1 MNKELL
7 FKALN
12 SIHQEPERFNMRYFA
27 TEWSNGEPAI
37 RLGVPGDLIKD
48 PTCGTTL
55 CLAGWVLH
63 HSPEHLALSLVLS
76 TCALN
81 ALGLDRWDDGL
92 GFEMYRVFMN
102 NHGIMTPQD
111 LVSVLEDIGALESG
125 EFVYG

>member
-7 FKALN
+7 FKALD
-12 SIHQEPERFNMRYFA
+12 SIHQEPERFNMRYYA
-27 TEWSNGEPAI
+27 IEWSNGEPVTS
-37 RLGVPGDLIKD
+37 LGVPDDLIRD
-48 PTCGTTL
+48 PACGTTL

-63 HSPEHLALSLVLS
+63 HSPEHLDLLLMLA

-92 GFEMYRVFMN
+92 GSEMYRVFMN
-102 NHGIMTPQD
+102 NHGIMTPQY
-111 LVSVLEDIGALESG
+111 LVLVLEDIGALEPG